1 MRGDLTDKEWTII
14 SNLLPE
20 RSHWFQ
26 LAQDNRLFLNGML
39 CVLRVGCPWRHTW
52 MMRPRVGNLLFL

>member
-1 MRGDLTDKEWTII
+1 M
-14 SNLLPE
+14 PE
-20 RSHWFQ
+20 PSHWFQ